1 MAIVDL
7 ETTGLPSNSTAEI
20 LEFGVLTFDLADPD
34 RDLCTAALGESTA
47 ESTAKVEV
55 RALAGLIRPRFP
67 LPSEIKRLTGL
78 RDRDVE
84 AAKRLDEVRYRVA
97 AALEGRVLI
106 AHNAEFERNFLTRYV
121 SKEFKHAVF
130 LDTQDLFALTHPD
143 SPDLR
148 LASFIR
154 LLLDREERHR
164 ALSDALDTGR
174 VLAAIAQGAE
184 RAEDRYLVAS
194 RALTRYAP
202 SSPWLQLLRS
212 PLIPE
217 PDRVPD
223 QFIYIADSNS
233 DSNPQSNYE
242 PVPFDEDA
250 IADVLADE
258 ERGRAY
264 FPGYRVRREQIELAR
279 HFVRNFKSGGTLLLE
294 GGTGVGKSLAY
305 LAAAIP
311 FAIERRRSGQRG
323 PIVISTRTKLLQDQ
337 LLRKDIAAAARFLG
351 YPELRALS
359 IKGRANYVCERR
371 LTEVLEEG
379 REIGSFAEERYAYA
393 VLLACARTRPY
404 AEIGDLPS
412 ALLQRYPGLRDLRS
426 RSVARRAE
434 HCSREEC
441 GKTKGCPFGARR
453 AALSRAD
460 LVVANHDLLLRW
472 PSDYPKFT
480 HVIADEAHEVPG
492 VADDVYAQLVH
503 PDEVLERIDE
513 IFGRPS
519 NRGEEPLLPL
529 RLRKQVA
536 VDVVA
541 WRREIDLDFTNLGK
555 SVTAGASEYG
565 ELQLPLDPD
574 RVYPEAAE
582 FARLA
587 ALHIDA
593 VVLQAERL
601 AAQREDIDHR
611 IGARDPADDH
621 QTEDGDRLDV
631 GDDPVKR
638 AIDEL
643 RDAADGLRTAFAGSP
658 NYVSSF
664 ESLGRSQQR
673 FRLLIRP
680 VSLADSYHASFMDLL
695 DSFAAVSASLFV
707 AGDAFASLGEL
718 EIDERGG
725 EKIRRVAVDSPF
737 PYADN
742 MRVVALKPVEDATSE
757 TAAVIAILAE
767 ELGGR
772 TLGLFTSLA
781 RMNEVAA
788 LLDTALEGTGIEIL
802 TPRYGL
808 EDPAALVQRFAN
820 SRGGAVLLGAR
831 TFWQGLDLP
840 GDVLQAVVIEKL
852 PFEVPT
858 ELRKRRENRLR
869 EAGVDPFSRMSLGKM
884 LLHLKQMAGRLIRS
898 ETDVGI
904 TVIVDARTDRAYF
917 RRLKDAFP
925 KDTKIRAIRRHQLPS
940 VLAEIELGRGSSP

>member
-7 ETTGLPSNSTAEI
+7 ETTGLPSDSTAEI
-20 LEFGVLTFDLADPD
+20 LEFGVLTFDLVTPG
-34 RDLCTAALGESTA
+34 RDLFKADLAGSD
-47 ESTAKVEV
+47 SRVEV
-55 RALAGLIRPRFP
+55 RALDGLIRPQLP

-84 AAKRLDEVRYRVA
+84 AAKRLDDVRYRVA
-97 AALEGRVLI
+97 TALEGRVLI
-106 AHNAEFERNFLTRYV
+106 AHNAEFERDFLTRFV
-121 SKEFKHAVF
+121 SKEFKHTVF
-130 LDTQDLFALTHPD
+130 LDTQDLLALTHPD
-143 SPDLR
+143 APDLR
-148 LASFIR
+148 LATFTR
-154 LLLDREERHR
+154 LLLEREERHR
-164 ALSDALDTGR
+164 ALADALDTGR
-174 VLAAIAQGAE
+174 VLAAIAEGADRGVE
-184 RAEDRYLVAS
+184 RYLVA
-194 RALTRYAP
+194 RCALERYAP
-202 SSPWLQLLRS
+202 NSPWLRLLRG
-212 PLIPE
+212 PLVPE
-217 PDRVPD
+217 SDLVPD
-223 QFIYIADSNS
+223 QFIYIADS
-233 DSNPQSNYE
+233 DYA

-250 IADVLADE
+250 IADVLADQ

-264 FPGYRVRREQIELAR
+264 FPGYRVRAEQIELAR

-311 FAIERRRSGQRG
+311 FALERRRSGQRG
-323 PIVISTRTKLLQDQ
+323 PVVISTRTKLLQDQ

-371 LTEVLEEG
+371 LTEVLEAG
-379 REIGSFAEERYAYA
+379 RDGSSFPEERHAYA

-412 ALLQRYPGLRDLRS
+412 SLLHRYPGLRDLRS

-453 AALSRAD
+453 MALSRAD

-472 PSDYPKFT
+472 PSDYPKFG

-492 VADDVYAQLVH
+492 VADDVYAQLVN
-503 PDEVLERIDE
+503 PDEVLECIDE

-536 VDVVA
+536 VDVVG
-541 WRREIDLDFTNLGK
+541 WRREIDLDFTGLEK
-555 SVTAGASEYG
+555 SVAARASEYG

-574 RVYPEAAE
+574 RVYPEAAAL
-582 FARLA
+582 ARQA
-587 ALHIDA
+587 ALHIDGVA
-593 VVLQAERL
+593 LEAERL
-601 AAQREDIDHR
+601 AAQRDDIGPR
-611 IGARDPADDH
+611 IGAGDPDY
-621 QTEDGDRLDV
+621 DGGRADV

-643 RDAADGLRTAFAGSP
+643 RAAADGLRTAFAGSP

-680 VSLADSYHASFMDLL
+680 VSLADSYHTSFMDTL

-718 EIDERGG
+718 EIEERGG
-725 EKIRRVAVDSPF
+725 KKIRRVAVESPF
-737 PYADN
+737 PYSDN
-742 MRVVALKPVEDATSE
+742 MRVVALKPVDDATSE
-757 TAAVIAILAE
+757 TAAVLAILAE

-772 TLGLFTSLA
+772 TLGLFTSLK

-858 ELRKRRENRLR
+858 ELRKRRELRLR
-869 EAGVDPFSRMSLGKM
+869 ESGADPFSRMSLGKM

-898 ETDVGI
+898 ETDVGV

-917 RRLKDAFP
+917 RRLADAFP
-925 KDTKIRAIRRHQLPS
+925 RGTKIRAIRRHQLRS
-940 VLAEIELGRGSSP
+940 VLAEVDLGRGSTSG